1 MLNIFDILNDIIV
14 TKKGNLLDNVEDEDQ
29 FLPYIVC
36 RWLSM
41 YSPEYAQIINETTNK
56 HYNVFD
62 TKREW
67 YDYLIKI
74 LPKGSPGRIHYIK
87 KEKRKDINNFDEI
100 VKFLAKRFE
109 ISRREVE
116 QYLDS
121 GKIDITKIKSAL
133 K

>member
-1 MLNIFDILNDIIV
+1 MLNIFEILNDIIV

-29 FLPYIVC
+29 FIPYIVC

-62 TKREW
+62 TKKEW
-67 YDYLIKI
+67 YEYLIKI

>member
-1 MLNIFDILNDIIV
+1 MLNIFQILNDIIV

-29 FLPYIVC
+29 FIPFIVC

-41 YSPEYAQIINETTNK
+41 YSTEYAQIINETTNK
-56 HYNVFD
+56 HYNIFD
-62 TKREW
+62 TKKEW
-67 YDYLIKI
+67 YEYLIRV

-87 KEKRKDINNFDEI
+87 KEKRKELNNFDEI

-121 GKIDITKIKSAL
+121 GKIDISKIKSAL

>member
-1 MLNIFDILNDIIV
+1 MLNIFEILNDIIV

-121 GKIDITKIKSAL
+121 GKIDITNIKTAL

>member
-1 MLNIFDILNDIIV
+1 MLNIFQILNDIIV

-29 FLPYIVC
+29 FIPFIVC

-56 HYNVFD
+56 HYNIFD
-62 TKREW
+62 TKKEW
-67 YDYLIKI
+67 YEYLIKV

-87 KEKRKDINNFDEI
+87 KEKRKELNNFDEI

-116 QYLDS
+116 QYLDT

>member
-1 MLNIFDILNDIIV
+1 MLNIFEILNDIIV

-29 FLPYIVC
+29 FIPYIVC

-62 TKREW
+62 TKKEW
-67 YDYLIKI
+67 YEYLIKI
-74 LPKGSPGRIHYIK
+74 LTKGSPGRIHYIK

>member
-1 MLNIFDILNDIIV
+1 MLNIFEILNDIIV

-121 GKIDITKIKSAL
+121 GKIDVAKIKSAL

>member
-1 MLNIFDILNDIIV
+1 MINIFQILNDIIV

-29 FLPYIVC
+29 FVPYIVC

-62 TKREW
+62 TKKEW
-67 YDYLIKI
+67 YEYLIKI

>member
-1 MLNIFDILNDIIV
+1 MLNIFQILNDIIV
-14 TKKGNLLDNVEDEDQ
+14 TKRGDLLDNVEDEDQ
-29 FLPYIVC
+29 FIPFIVC

-62 TKREW
+62 TKKEW
-67 YDYLIKI
+67 YEYLIKV

-87 KEKRKDINNFDEI
+87 KEKRKELNNFDEI

-116 QYLDS
+116 QYLDT
-121 GKIDITKIKSAL
+121 GKIDISKIKSAL

>member
-1 MLNIFDILNDIIV
+1 
-14 TKKGNLLDNVEDEDQ
+14 
-29 FLPYIVC
+29 
-36 RWLSM
+36 M

>member
-1 MLNIFDILNDIIV
+1 MINIFEILNDIIV

-29 FLPYIVC
+29 FIPFIVC

-62 TKREW
+62 TKKEW
-67 YDYLIKI
+67 YDYLIRV
-74 LPKGSPGRIHYIK
+74 LPKGTPGRIHYIK

-100 VKFLAKRFE
+100 VKYLAKRFE

-121 GKIDITKIKSAL
+121 GKIDITKIKTAL

>member
-1 MLNIFDILNDIIV
+1 MINIFEILNDIIV

-29 FLPYIVC
+29 FIPFIVC

-62 TKREW
+62 TKKEW
-67 YDYLIKI
+67 YDYLIKV

-121 GKIDITKIKSAL
+121 GKIDITKIKTAL

>member
-1 MLNIFDILNDIIV
+1 MLNIFEILNDIIV

-56 HYNVFD
+56 HYNVFY

-74 LPKGSPGRIHYIK
+74 LPKGSPGRINYIK

-121 GKIDITKIKSAL
+121 GKIDVTKIKSAL

>member
-62 TKREW
+62 TKKEW
-67 YDYLIKI
+67 YNYLIKI

-87 KEKRKDINNFDEI
+87 KEKRKDINNFDDI

-116 QYLDS
+116 QYLDT
-121 GKIDITKIKSAL
+121 GKIDLTRIKLAL

>member
-1 MLNIFDILNDIIV
+1 MINIFEILNDIIV

-29 FLPYIVC
+29 FIPFIIC

-62 TKREW
+62 TKKEW
-67 YDYLIKI
+67 YDYLIRV
-74 LPKGSPGRIHYIK
+74 LPKGTPGRIHYIK

-100 VKFLAKRFE
+100 VKYLAKRFE

-121 GKIDITKIKSAL
+121 GKIDITKIKTAL

>member
-1 MLNIFDILNDIIV
+1 MLNIFEILNDIIV

>member
-1 MLNIFDILNDIIV
+1 MLNIFEILNDIIV

-74 LPKGSPGRIHYIK
+74 LPKGAPGRIHYIK

-121 GKIDITKIKSAL
+121 GKIDITNIKTAL

>member
-1 MLNIFDILNDIIV
+1 MLNIFEILNDIIV

-29 FLPYIVC
+29 FLPYIIC

-121 GKIDITKIKSAL
+121 GKIDVTKIKSAL

>member
-1 MLNIFDILNDIIV
+1 MLNIFEILNDIIV

-121 GKIDITKIKSAL
+121 GKIDVTKIKSAL

>member
-1 MLNIFDILNDIIV
+1 MLNIFEILNDIIV

-29 FLPYIVC
+29 FIPFIVC
-36 RWLSM
+36 RWLSV

-62 TKREW
+62 TKKEW
-67 YDYLIKI
+67 YEYLIKV

-87 KEKRKDINNFDEI
+87 KEKRKELNNFDEI

-116 QYLDS
+116 QYLDT

>member
-121 GKIDITKIKSAL
+121 GKIDVTKIKSAL

>member
-1 MLNIFDILNDIIV
+1 MINIFELLNDIIV

-29 FLPYIVC
+29 FIPFIIC

-62 TKREW
+62 TKKEW
-67 YDYLIKI
+67 YDYLIRV
-74 LPKGSPGRIHYIK
+74 LPKGTPGRIHYIK

-100 VKFLAKRFE
+100 VKYLAKRFE

-121 GKIDITKIKSAL
+121 GKIDITKIKTAL

>member
-1 MLNIFDILNDIIV
+1 MLNIFEILNDIIV

-29 FLPYIVC
+29 FIPFIIC

-62 TKREW
+62 TKKEW
-67 YDYLIKI
+67 YDYLIKV

-100 VKFLAKRFE
+100 VKYLAKRFE

-121 GKIDITKIKSAL
+121 GKIDITKIKTAL

>member
-1 MLNIFDILNDIIV
+1 MLTIFQILNDIIV

-29 FLPYIVC
+29 FIPFIVC

-56 HYNVFD
+56 HYNIFD
-62 TKREW
+62 TKKEW
-67 YDYLIKI
+67 YEYLIKV

-87 KEKRKDINNFDEI
+87 KEKRKELNNFDEI

-116 QYLDS
+116 QYLDT

>member
-1 MLNIFDILNDIIV
+1 MLNIFEILNDIIV

-74 LPKGSPGRIHYIK
+74 LPKGAPGRIHYIK

>member
-1 MLNIFDILNDIIV
+1 MVNIFTILNDIIV

-29 FLPYIVC
+29 FIPFIVC

-41 YSPEYAQIINETTNK
+41 YSPEYARIINETVNK
-56 HYNVFD
+56 HYNIFE
-62 TKREW
+62 TKKEW

-87 KEKRKDINNFDEI
+87 KEKRKNVNNFDDI

-121 GKIDITKIKSAL
+121 GEVDITKIKTVL

>member
-1 MLNIFDILNDIIV
+1 MLNIFEILNDIIV

-121 GKIDITKIKSAL
+121 GKIYITKIKSAL

>member
-1 MLNIFDILNDIIV
+1 MLNIFQILNDIIV
-14 TKKGNLLDNVEDEDQ
+14 TKKGDLLDNVEDEDQ
-29 FLPYIVC
+29 FIPFIVC

-56 HYNVFD
+56 HYNIFD
-62 TKREW
+62 TKKEW
-67 YDYLIKI
+67 YEYLIKV

-87 KEKRKDINNFDEI
+87 KEKRKEMNNFDEI

-116 QYLDS
+116 QYLDTE
-121 GKIDITKIKSAL
+121 KIDITKIKSAL

>member
-1 MLNIFDILNDIIV
+1 MLNIFEILNDIIV

-41 YSPEYAQIINETTNK
+41 YSPEYAQIINDTTNK

>member
-1 MLNIFDILNDIIV
+1 M
-14 TKKGNLLDNVEDEDQ
+14 DNVEDEDQ

-116 QYLDS
+116 QYLD
-121 GKIDITKIKSAL
+121 
-133 K
+133 

>member
-1 MLNIFDILNDIIV
+1 MLNIFEILNDIIV

-29 FLPYIVC
+29 FIPFIVC

-62 TKREW
+62 TKKEW
-67 YDYLIKI
+67 YEYLIKV

-87 KEKRKDINNFDEI
+87 KEKRKEFNNFDEI

-116 QYLDS
+116 QYLDT

>member
-1 MLNIFDILNDIIV
+1 MLNIFQILNDIIV

-29 FLPYIVC
+29 FIPFIVC

-56 HYNVFD
+56 HYNIFD
-62 TKREW
+62 TKKEW
-67 YDYLIKI
+67 YEYLIRV

-87 KEKRKDINNFDEI
+87 KEKRKELNNFDEI

-121 GKIDITKIKSAL
+121 GKIDISKIKSAL

>member
-1 MLNIFDILNDIIV
+1 MLNIFEILNDILV

-29 FLPYIVC
+29 FLPYIIC

>member
-29 FLPYIVC
+29 FIPYIVC

-41 YSPEYAQIINETTNK
+41 YSSEYAQIINETTNK
-56 HYNVFD
+56 HYNIFD
-62 TKREW
+62 TKKEW
-67 YDYLIKI
+67 YEYLIRV
-74 LPKGSPGRIHYIK
+74 LPKGSPGRIFYIK

-121 GKIDITKIKSAL
+121 GKIDISKIKTAL

>member
-1 MLNIFDILNDIIV
+1 MLNIFEILNDIIV

-29 FLPYIVC
+29 FIPFIVC

-62 TKREW
+62 TKKEW
-67 YDYLIKI
+67 YEYLIKV

-87 KEKRKDINNFDEI
+87 KEKRKELNNFDEI

-116 QYLDS
+116 QYLDT

>member
-1 MLNIFDILNDIIV
+1 MLNIFEILNDIIV

-62 TKREW
+62 TKKEW

>member
-1 MLNIFDILNDIIV
+1 MLNIFQILNDIIV
-14 TKKGNLLDNVEDEDQ
+14 TKKGDLLDNVEDEDQ
-29 FLPYIVC
+29 FIPFIVC

-56 HYNVFD
+56 HYNIFD
-62 TKREW
+62 TKKEW
-67 YDYLIKI
+67 YEYLIKV

-87 KEKRKDINNFDEI
+87 KEKRKELNNFDEI

-116 QYLDS
+116 QYLDT

>member
-1 MLNIFDILNDIIV
+1 MLNIFEILNDIIV

-100 VKFLAKRFE
+100 VRFLAKRFE

-121 GKIDITKIKSAL
+121 GKIDVTKIKSAL

>member
-1 MLNIFDILNDIIV
+1 MLNIFEILNDIIV

-29 FLPYIVC
+29 FIPFIVC

-121 GKIDITKIKSAL
+121 GKIDVTKIKSAL

>member
-1 MLNIFDILNDIIV
+1 MLTIFQILNDIIV

-29 FLPYIVC
+29 FIPFIVC

-41 YSPEYAQIINETTNK
+41 YSPEYAQIINATTNK
-56 HYNVFD
+56 HYNIFD
-62 TKREW
+62 TKKEW
-67 YDYLIKI
+67 YEYLIKV

-87 KEKRKDINNFDEI
+87 KEKRKELNNFDEI

-116 QYLDS
+116 LYLDS
-121 GKIDITKIKSAL
+121 GKIDISKIKSAL